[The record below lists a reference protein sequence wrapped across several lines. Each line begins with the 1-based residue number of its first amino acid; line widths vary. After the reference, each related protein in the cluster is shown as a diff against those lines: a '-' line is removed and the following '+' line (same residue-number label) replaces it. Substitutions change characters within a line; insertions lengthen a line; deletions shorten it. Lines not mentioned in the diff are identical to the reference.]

1 MTLFKSKPL
10 SAEVEALLA
19 IERDGLPQSEDVRC
33 RAVARARA
41 ALVRPSTPPAPP
53 RLATRTLAGA
63 FAVLALAAVSAAAI
77 VTERRA
83 SSRPPALAGSPS
95 AAAPA
100 PRAARVQAARE
111 ALTEPPAVSQASA
124 DERAQALAGE
134 RERRELSPPVFA
146 GGAERSRKTSARS
159 LPVSAAPLGA
169 ADYARELQVLQPARA
184 AVKRGDFTAALA
196 AISEHRRRFG
206 NGQLVEE
213 REALRV
219 RALAGLNRSAE
230 ARRAAEAFRKRFPH
244 SVLQS
249 GMKQLV
255 ESPP

>member
-1 MTLFKSKPL
+1 MSGRREGSRGPRAPL
-10 SAEVEALLA
+10 DAACPA
-19 IERDGLPQSEDVRC
+19 AFGNEDPGWCVC
-33 RAVARARA
+33 RACPSGR
-41 ALVRPSTPPAPP
+41 VR
-53 RLATRTLAGA
+53 
-63 FAVLALAAVSAAAI
+63 
-77 VTERRA
+77 
-83 SSRPPALAGSPS
+83 SRHRD
-95 AAAPA
+95 
-100 PRAARVQAARE
+100 RAARLFAPASAGRLAFCSRTRPSRCAGSSGARS
-111 ALTEPPAVSQASA
+111 ADRASAVSQASA